1 MRRTTPEQ
9 DKELETIRCLLCRG
23 VVCYST
29 QEDQRYRDHLNL
41 EHRVYYY
48 IPWIIEKTL
57 EENLENDEI
66 GAEDAS
72 VKDEPLVQY
81 VDHENSFDDES
92 MNYDEDSI
100 NYVSVIPQIE
110 GEEYGGTTQNDPF
123 DSTSTT
129 AVAALTEH
137 RLEGKGR
144 KGKKMYSCTLCPHL
158 KQFPSLHK
166 AERHRLTHIPV
177 AFRKLYQCP
186 QCKER
191 FINDKNLKRH
201 IDTDSC
207 QGIRIHSCP
216 VCDQTFDNRYD
227 LVDHQETHD
236 EFKRKFKC
244 RICTA
249 KFSKAKYLKRHIL
262 THSAVKR
269 YKCDLCEK
277 AFKSEHYMRVHRRSH
292 GYDQMEGQIEY
303 NGDNMAF
310 EDQNDIYDCDVSIDE
325 TSVFDCDVGVEEEAH
340 DHVNGTEDENQ
351 IYDSNVGVE
360 EESSSPLEI
369 TPSKEGMDVIGD
381 QE

>member
-1 MRRTTPEQ
+1 MRRTTAEQ
-9 DKELETIRCLLCRG
+9 DSQLETIRCLLCRG
-23 VVCYST
+23 VVCYSAK
-29 QEDQRYRDHLNL
+29 EDQRYRDHLNL

-48 IPWIIEKTL
+48 IPWIIAKTI
-57 EENLENDEI
+57 EENLDNGEIDEN
-66 GAEDAS
+66 GTEDVS
-72 VKDEPLVQY
+72 VKGEPQY
-81 VDHENSFDDES
+81 VEHDNSFDNES

-110 GEEYGGTTQNDPF
+110 GEDYGSSAQNDPF
-123 DSTSTT
+123 DSTSST
-129 AVAALTEH
+129 AIAALTEH

-191 FINDKNLKRH
+191 FITDKNLQRH
-201 IDTDSC
+201 VDTDSC

-216 VCDQTFDNRYD
+216 VCEQTFDNRYD
-227 LVDHQETHD
+227 LVDHQENHD

-269 YKCDLCEK
+269 YKCDLCPK

-292 GYDQMEGQIEY
+292 GSLAYDHMEQVEY
-303 NGDNMAF
+303 NSDVAF
-310 EDQNDIYDCDVSIDE
+310 EDQIYDCDVSVDVDE
-325 TSVFDCDVGVEEEAH
+325 TSVFNCDVSVEEEK
-340 DHVNGTEDENQ
+340 
-351 IYDSNVGVE
+351 
-360 EESSSPLEI
+360 EESICNTSLEESPSPREVAPTKKVL
-369 TPSKEGMDVIGD
+369 DVVIQQD
-381 QE
+381 